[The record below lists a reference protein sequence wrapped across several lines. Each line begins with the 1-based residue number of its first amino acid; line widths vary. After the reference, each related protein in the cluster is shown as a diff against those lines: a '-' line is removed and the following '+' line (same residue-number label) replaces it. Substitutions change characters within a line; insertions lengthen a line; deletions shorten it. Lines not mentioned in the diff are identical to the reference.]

1 MKILELI
8 EKLEKAK
15 AKFGDLDVV
24 VSSNMDGVLKS
35 VIYVVV
41 KDWEESEQ
49 LTLMDDEEYEE
60 WICDIMDED
69 LDELIIEKF

>member
-1 MKILELI
+1 MTISELI

-24 VSSNMDGVLKS
+24 VSSNMDGILKS

-41 KDWEESEQ
+41 KDWKESEQ
-49 LTLMDDEEYEE
+49 LTLMDDEEYED

>member
-49 LTLMDDEEYEE
+49 LTLMDDEEYED

>member
-1 MKILELI
+1 MKISELI

-49 LTLMDDEEYEE
+49 LTLMDDEEYED